1 VATIG
6 EDRFGHP
13 EEEEAKG
20 RKFQV
25 IDKRF
30 LETEEPIPASE
41 APPPPVAATPA
52 PAEEPRE
59 ARTIKVDIGAPA
71 MPEPEMVQEP
81 AEDETGT
88 EMPSGLNPDPLSISN
103 GLLFMIEEMFTRTLI
118 FMGLHP
124 HPQTGLT
131 VQKLDEA
138 QRGIQVIEL
147 LINEVRRDIKSPEV
161 DTQLTK
167 MVAQLKATYVQLVTG
182 GVAGGLGPR

>member
-1 VATIG
+1 MATIG

-30 LETEEPIPASE
+30 LETEEPATAPE
-41 APPPPVAATPA
+41 APPPPVAAIPA

-59 ARTIKVDIGAPA
+59 ARTIKVDIGSPA
-71 MPEPEMVQEP
+71 MPEPEVVQEP

-118 FMGLHP
+118 FLGLHP